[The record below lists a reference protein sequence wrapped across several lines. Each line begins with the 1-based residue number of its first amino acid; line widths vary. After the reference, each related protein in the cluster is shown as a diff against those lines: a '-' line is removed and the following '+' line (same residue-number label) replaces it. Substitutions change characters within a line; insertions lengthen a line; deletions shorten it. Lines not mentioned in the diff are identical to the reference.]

1 MCIPTMIIQSQVG
14 TMKRHLVKKTM
25 MSTELSSIFQMTITI
40 LQNLGGMEHFVL
52 LKVNSRWLCS
62 HMIFFFFNFYPSL
75 FRDTTSRPYYGHYD
89 DDLIKYN
96 NELDEDLPPWKKT
109 NDDVS
114 NDIGWKPFSDS
125 PKNLERAK
133 VGFLI
138 NIHPL
143 GFLNK
148 VEICILLLHKL
159 NTGSCD

>member
-1 MCIPTMIIQSQVG
+1 MQS
-14 TMKRHLVKKTM
+14 H
-25 MSTELSSIFQMTITI
+25 
-40 LQNLGGMEHFVL
+40 
-52 LKVNSRWLCS
+52 
-62 HMIFFFFNFYPSL
+62 FFNFYPSF